1 MNTPSAARF
10 AVVGEAIVDVVTT
23 GDGQTRELPGG
34 SPANVAVGLARLG
47 NAATLLT
54 QIGADARGDLLR
66 HHLAANGVT
75 IHQAA
80 TAELPTSAAYT
91 HVDPDGQPHYRFD
104 VQWQVDTVST
114 PHGVTHAHV
123 GSLGAFLEPGATAV
137 RTWLGRAGVLASF
150 DPNCRPALMGPPHA
164 ARRRVE
170 ELVAAAGIVKASDQ
184 DLAWLYP
191 DTSIEDAAARWL
203 AAGPA
208 LVVVTQGADGA
219 YATTANA
226 TIRTGAPRVRVV
238 DSVGAGDSFMAA
250 LADGLHR
257 QGLLD
262 HQALTHAVPQTLHA
276 VLTRSAA
283 AAAITCTRPGA
294 DPPTLAEL
302 DPFFH
307 GTDRWAPSAADR
319 SS

>member
-1 MNTPSAARF
+1 VNTANMARF

-23 GDGQTRELPGG
+23 ADGQTRELPGG
-34 SPANVAVGLARLG
+34 SPTNVAVGLARLG
-47 NAATLLT
+47 NPATLLT
-54 QIGADARGDLLR
+54 HIGADPHGDLLR
-66 HHLAANGVT
+66 RHLTANSVT

-80 TAELPTSAAYT
+80 TATLPTSVAYT

-104 VQWQVDTVST
+104 VQWPVDTVSP
-114 PHGVTHAHV
+114 PHGVTHAHF

-137 RTWLGRAGVLASF
+137 RTWLGQAGVMTSY
-150 DPNCRPALMGPPHA
+150 DPNCRPDLMGPPDT

-170 ELVAAAGIVKASDQ
+170 NLVAGAGIVKASDQ

-191 DTSIEDAAARWL
+191 DTSIEDVAARWL

-219 YATTANA
+219 YATTAGV
-226 TIRTGAPRVRVV
+226 TIRVEAPRVRVV

-250 LADGLHR
+250 LLDGLHR
-257 QGLLD
+257 HGLLD
-262 HQALTHAVPQTLHA
+262 HQALTHADPETLHT
-276 VLTRSAA
+276 VLTRSAT

-294 DPPTLAEL
+294 DPPTLTEL
-302 DPFFH
+302 D
-307 GTDRWAPSAADR
+307 TITC
-319 SS
+319 